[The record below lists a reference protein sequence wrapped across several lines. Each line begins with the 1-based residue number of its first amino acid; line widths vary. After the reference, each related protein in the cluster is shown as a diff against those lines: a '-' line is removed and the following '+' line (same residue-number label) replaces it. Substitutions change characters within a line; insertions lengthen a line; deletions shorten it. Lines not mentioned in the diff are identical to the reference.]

1 MANHDNTTKFEQVT
15 ETVKSAL
22 ADAGVRVRATI
33 QEVEK
38 LQDKGIE
45 QTRSLVETAARM
57 TQEQIAFAEQ
67 MGTEW
72 RKLML
77 AATRS
82 ATELFTRTTA

>member
-1 MANHDNTTKFEQVT
+1 MATHENTTKFEEVT

-22 ADAGVRVRATI
+22 VDMNQRVRSTI
-33 QEVEK
+33 HEVEK
-38 LQDKGIE
+38 LQDRGIE
-45 QTRSLVETAARM
+45 QTRSLVETATRI

-67 MGTEW
+67 VGTEW

-82 ATELFTRTTA
+82 ATDLLTRTTA

>member
-33 QEVEK
+33 HEVEK
-38 LQDKGIE
+38 LQDKSIE
-45 QTRSLVETAARM
+45 QTRSLVETATRM
-57 TQEQIAFAEQ
+57 TQEHIAFAEQ
-67 MGTEW
+67 MGAEW

-82 ATELFTRTTA
+82 ATDLFTRTTA

>member
-1 MANHDNTTKFEQVT
+1 MANHENTKKFDPVADTVKNALSDAGEQVR
-15 ETVKSAL
+15 S
-22 ADAGVRVRATI
+22 TI
-33 QEVEK
+33 HEVEK
-38 LQDKGIE
+38 LREKGIE

-67 MGTEW
+67 MGAEW

>member
-1 MANHDNTTKFEQVT
+1 MATHENTTKFEEVT

-22 ADAGVRVRATI
+22 SDMSGRVKSTI
-33 QEVEK
+33 HEVEK
-38 LQDKGIE
+38 LQDRSIE
-45 QTRSLVETAARM
+45 QTRSLVETATRV

-67 MGTEW
+67 IGTEW

-82 ATELFTRTTA
+82 ATDLFTRRTA